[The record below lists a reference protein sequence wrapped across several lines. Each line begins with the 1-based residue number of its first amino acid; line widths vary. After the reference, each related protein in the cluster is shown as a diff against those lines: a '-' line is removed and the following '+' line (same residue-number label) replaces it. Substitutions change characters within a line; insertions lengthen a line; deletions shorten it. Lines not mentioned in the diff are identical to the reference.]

1 MIVNETV
8 FTESSLHDSV
18 LFNTFNKNSVMSSMV
33 NECFKHGTILTAEH
47 IEEQLIQIKK
57 TRLSPLAD
65 KVITAFNKGEI
76 LLLFSKNVQVSQAL
90 PFIVLKMQGQLK
102 AVVFLSNYGTLVSN
116 DKIGNAQ
123 YLNMPMKDLY
133 ALMEGAYTALS
144 YAQYQIGIIKNMGLM
159 KLCSNIYTQM
169 ILRILNKEY
178 AISMEKEI
186 VDRVSF
192 AISRFFLDNVWE
204 NANKD
209 INTNYAINAI
219 LSPNKMDLALVAE
232 QFNEAN
238 VKNVEQLI
246 AFLKTLT
253 KRFNNLNLRYFTQ
266 CYLNTFKSSALFSM
280 ECLPYFLYTIQ
291 TACLGSFI
299 VNQPIITD
307 ICKNI
312 KGMDTFYAEL
322 TKSV

>member
-1 MIVNETV
+1 MTGTLY
-8 FTESSLHDSV
+8 TESSLNDSI
-18 LFNTFNKNSVMSSMV
+18 LFNTFNKNSAMSSMI
-33 NECFKHGTILTAEH
+33 NECFKNGIILNANH

-57 TRLSPLAD
+57 TRISPLAD
-65 KVITAFNKGEI
+65 KVIEAFDKGDI
-76 LLLFSKNVQVSQAL
+76 LLLFSKNIKVSQSL

-116 DKIGNAQ
+116 DKVGNAQ
-123 YLNMPMKDLY
+123 YLNMPMKELY

-144 YAQYQIGIIKNMGLM
+144 YARYQIGITKNMGLM
-159 KLCSNIYTQM
+159 KLCANIYTQM

-178 AISMEKEI
+178 ALSMEKD
-186 VDRVSF
+186 VADRVSF
-192 AISRFFLDNVWE
+192 VLSRFFLDNIWE

-209 INTNYAINAI
+209 INTNYAINSI
-219 LSPNKMDLALVAE
+219 LTPNRTDLLLVSE

-238 VKNVEQLI
+238 VVNVEQLI

-253 KRFNNLNLRYFTQ
+253 RRFDNLNLRYFTQ

-291 TACLGSFI
+291 ATCLGSFV
-299 VNQPIITD
+299 VNQPIISD

-312 KGMDTFYAEL
+312 KGMNTFYAEL